1 MRYEIEGTILI
12 INAGAYVSEDRI
24 LIFEEED

>member
-12 INAGAYVSEDRI
+12 INAGASVSVDRI
-24 LIFEEED
+24 LIFEDEE